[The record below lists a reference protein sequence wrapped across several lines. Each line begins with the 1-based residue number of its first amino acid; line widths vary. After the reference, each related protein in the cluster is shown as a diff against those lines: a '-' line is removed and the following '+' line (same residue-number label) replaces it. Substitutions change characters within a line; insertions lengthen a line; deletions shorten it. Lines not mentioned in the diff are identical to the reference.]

1 MSSGLIS
8 SASAI
13 RLRWVSAANSVC
25 GAPNPRNAPLGGVFV
40 RVARARIRT
49 FGQRY
54 GPPAWIAPRDRTT
67 GVSVQYAP
75 PSITTS
81 MSWATS
87 RPSRVTPVRW
97 RTIAGWRLVVAA
109 MSSCRS

>member
-1 MSSGLIS
+1 MSSD
-8 SASAI
+8 SAI

-40 RVARARIRT
+40 RVAFARMRT

-54 GPPAWIAPRDRTT
+54 GPPACSAPRDSTT

-75 PSITTS
+75 PSMTTS
-81 MSWATS
+81 MSWAMST
-87 RPSRVTPVRW
+87 PSWVTPVRC

-109 MSSCRS
+109 MSSWRS

>member
-1 MSSGLIS
+1 MPSC
-8 SASAI
+8 SAI

-25 GAPNPRNAPLGGVFV
+25 GAPNPRNAPLGGVLV
-40 RVARARIRT
+40 RVARARMRT

-54 GPPAWIAPRDRTT
+54 GPPPCRAPRERTT

-75 PSITTS
+75 PSMTTS

-109 MSSCRS
+109 MSSWRS